1 MLVEGN
7 PETDYPYAGVPWF
20 STVFGRD
27 GIVTALECLW
37 LAPAIAKGVLTYLA
51 KTQAKETIQE
61 QDATPGKILHEMRR
75 GEMAALKE
83 VPFGR
88 YYGSVDSTP
97 LFLILAA
104 AYYART
110 ADLDFINSIWLNIES
125 ALSWVDHYG
134 DVDGDGFVE
143 YEQKS
148 KKGLL
153 QQGWKDSHDSVF
165 HKDGRL
171 AEPPIALCE
180 VQSYVYGAKKGS
192 RCWPRREDISK
203 RATA

>member
-1 MLVEGN
+1 M
-7 PETDYPYAGVPWF
+7 
-20 STVFGRD
+20 
-27 GIVTALECLW
+27 
-37 LAPAIAKGVLTYLA
+37 AKGVLQFLA
-51 KTQAKETIQE
+51 EHQATEIDETS
-61 QDATPGKILHEMRR
+61 DAEPGKILHEMRR

-104 AYYART
+104 AYYVRT

-143 YEQKS
+143 YEQRS
-148 KKGLL
+148 K
-153 QQGWKDSHDSVF
+153 
-165 HKDGRL
+165 
-171 AEPPIALCE
+171 
-180 VQSYVYGAKKGS
+180 
-192 RCWPRREDISK
+192 
-203 RATA
+203 